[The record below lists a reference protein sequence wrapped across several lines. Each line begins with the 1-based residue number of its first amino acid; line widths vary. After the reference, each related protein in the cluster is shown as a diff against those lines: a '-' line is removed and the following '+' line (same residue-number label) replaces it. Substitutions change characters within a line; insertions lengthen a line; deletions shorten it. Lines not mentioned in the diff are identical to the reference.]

1 MLPDISNFRKGISQ
15 DLAISLVIVLVGL
28 SAFALGRLSAREE
41 GGEVVIHNER
51 LPAASAEAGSVVPG
65 YHTNQVGVVPG
76 GVVASKSGSKYHYPW
91 CAGARSIKE
100 ENKVWFESEEAARK
114 KGYTPAS
121 NCKGLR

>member
-65 YHTNQVGVVPG
+65 